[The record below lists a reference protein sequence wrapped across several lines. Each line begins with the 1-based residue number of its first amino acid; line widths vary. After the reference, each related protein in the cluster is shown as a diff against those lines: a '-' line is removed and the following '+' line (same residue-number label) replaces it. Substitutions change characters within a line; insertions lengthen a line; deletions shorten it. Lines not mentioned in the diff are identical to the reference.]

1 MRGSLGR
8 ILALAAI
15 LTLANTAV
23 APAQVFTGRI
33 EVTVN
38 DSTGGV
44 LPGVSVELTGPRN
57 MTLVTGVD
65 GAARFLNLE
74 PGTYQVKATLAGF
87 KEYLNKS
94 VPVAAGANVPLRVEM
109 GMAGVAEQV
118 EVLGETPVIDT
129 KKSGTSTAV
138 TLQELQNIPSAR
150 DPWVVMQTVPG
161 IIVDRVNVGGSESG
175 QQSGYQAKGA
185 SGADATWNM
194 DGIPITDMAATGST
208 PTYYD
213 FDMFQEMNV
222 TTGGADM
229 TSATGGV
236 QLSFILKSGSNTPH
250 GSARFYYEDE
260 GMQSN
265 NMDEALA
272 TALGSPNGKGNR
284 TDLYKDYGFEIGG
297 PIFKDRLWGWGS
309 LGKTDVYILTIR
321 QTPDNTF
328 LKNRALKLQG
338 QVSQNLRA
346 GFTYFYGNKEKFG
359 RNASATRPPETT
371 YNQTGPSSFYKGEVN
386 YVIGNNLFLTGRFSH
401 FPTGFG
407 FDPQGGMDKQVY
419 QDDDGVYHGSFWNY
433 LSDRPQQTAVAEGSY
448 FKGRHEVKF
457 GYSWRRVTVDSTSAL
472 SGNEI
477 ITYHNGYPDML
488 ASAVSDWASAARAY
502 YQSVWV
508 GDTMTANRLTLN
520 FGVRFDR
527 QTDGTLETSES
538 GIDLP
543 IIRNYLP
550 AISADPIPNAIKWN
564 SLSPRVSAS
573 FALDENSK
581 TLVRGSY
588 AKFASQLGN
597 GTSSQIAVVQ
607 YRYIMFGAVDL
618 NGNQLADL
626 NEINYNDI
634 QAWSGFDIDNPNG
647 LETINEIGDYH
658 VPTTHEVI
666 VGLDREL
673 FANFG
678 VSGAFTWR
686 RLNNFNWY
694 PRIGLSRANYKQAGT
709 FTATGLPD
717 GSHRKLPLLRSG
729 HRDAVRR
736 GVERGA
742 GHELDRPRRVPPAVH
757 RVRAAG
763 HQEAVEPVDGA
774 GFLLVEP
781 AHGALRRP
789 EHVDHRSDA
798 GTEHPL
804 HRRRAGDYRVG
815 RQRQE
820 RDLPAAAEVS
830 DHCERPLPGAARDRP
845 RGQLRDAAGL
855 RSAVVPE
862 SRGDRRLFQQQ
873 QERGAVHGHQRQP
886 PRPAISTLDLRVGKL
901 FNISRVRL
909 NLDFDVFNVF
919 NSGTV
924 LGRQDHYRLTGA
936 TGFDQ
941 VLEIMN
947 PRILRVGARIG
958 F

>member
-57 MTLVTGVD
+57 MTLVTGAD

-87 KEYLNKS
+87 KDYLNKS
-94 VPVAAGANVPLRVEM
+94 VPVAAGANVPLKVEM

-194 DGIPITDMAATGST
+194 DGIPITDMAATGAT

-265 NMDEALA
+265 NMDAALA

-284 TDLYKDYGFEIGG
+284 TDMYKDYGFEIGG

-338 QVSQNLRA
+338 QATQNLRA

-359 RNASATRPPETT
+359 RSASATRPPETT
-371 YNQTGPSSFYKGEVN
+371 VNQAGPSSFYKGEVN
-386 YVIGNNLFLTGRFSH
+386 YVVGNNLFLTGRFSH
-401 FPTGFG
+401 FPTGFS
-407 FDPQGGMDKQVY
+407 FIPQGGMDKQVY
-419 QDDDGVYHGSFWNY
+419 QDDDGVWHGSYWDY
-433 LSDRPQQTAVAEGSY
+433 VSDRPQQTAVAEGSY

-457 GYSWRRVTVDSTSAL
+457 GYSWRRVTVDSTSTL

-477 ITYHNGYPDML
+477 VTYHNGYPDLL

-502 YQSVWV
+502 YQSAWV

-607 YRYIMFGAVDL
+607 YRYVMFGAVDL
-618 NGNQLADL
+618 NGNNLADP

-694 PRIGLSRANYKQAGT
+694 PRIGLSRANYKQAGV

-717 GSHRKLPLLRSG
+717 GSSASTPYYALDTTTLSEAALNAAQGTSWTGQDGYHQQFIGFELQATKRLSNRWMARVAFSSNQHTEHFDDPNTSIIDPTP
-729 HRDAVRR
+729 DA
-736 GVERGA
+736 
-742 GHELDRPRRVPPAVH
+742 DDPY
-757 RVRAAG
+757 
-763 HQEAVEPVDGA
+763 VDGGLVITA
-774 GFLLVEP
+774 SSGSGKSGIYQLLPKYQMTANGLYQAPFGIDLGVNYVMRQGFGQP
-781 AHGALRRP
+781 W
-789 EHVDHRSDA
+789 HRTRVA
-798 GTEHPL
+798 T
-804 HRRRAGDYRVG
+804 GDYFSNNKTVALFTDINENR
-815 RQRQE
+815 
-820 RDLPAAAEVS
+820 LPT
-830 DHCERPLPGAARDRP
+830 
-845 RGQLRDAAGL
+845 
-855 RSAVVPE
+855 
-862 SRGDRRLFQQQ
+862 
-873 QERGAVHGHQRQP
+873 
-886 PRPAISTLDLRVGKL
+886 INTLDLRVGKL

-924 LGRQDHYRLTGA
+924 LGRQYDYRLTGA